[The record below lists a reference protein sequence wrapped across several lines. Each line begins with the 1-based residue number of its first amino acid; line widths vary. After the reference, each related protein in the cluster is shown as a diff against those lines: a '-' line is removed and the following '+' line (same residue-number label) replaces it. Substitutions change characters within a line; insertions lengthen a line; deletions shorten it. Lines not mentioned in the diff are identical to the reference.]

1 MAFPD
6 SVDEFIDK
14 VDKRPSPVSKVE
26 EHVIPAGEGGNPE
39 VYLEEAPEPGSVAV
53 TGSITFTEV
62 DYDPVT
68 GGEFYVNYNTG
79 QVNFYTGDTGKTV
92 NISYLGLGSALRA
105 YDFNQIYDS
114 IERTQFWDLKALA
127 TLAGSVTQ
135 TDPPS
140 AGVLIKGGAVYIR
153 PKIPVDVTPT
163 AMDFT
168 AFPYLLSAITP
179 TYWMAVLVM
188 MNQAGDFVL
197 VEGAQTATEQ
207 DFVFTE
213 GFEGQYYDHIIL
225 AEIHVQ
231 DDGSGA
237 AGTILPVQDDKI
249 FDRRPVVYAGG
260 AEQASQV
267 VPSMAIVFIQNAE
280 PVPSGW
286 ELLDAPAFDAGGTV
300 GIVKWIR
307 KL

>member
-39 VYLEEAPEPGSVAV
+39 VYLEEAPEPGSLLV

-79 QVNFYTGDTGKTV
+79 QINFYTGDTGKTV

-105 YDFNQIYDS
+105 HDFNQIYDS
-114 IERTQFWDLKALA
+114 IERTQYWDMKALV
-127 TLAGSVTQ
+127 TLAGSVTE

-140 AGVLIKGGAVYIR
+140 AGVLIKGGTVYIR
-153 PKIPVDVTPT
+153 PKIPVAVTPT

-179 TYWMAVLVM
+179 TYWMAVLIM

-197 VEGAQTATEQ
+197 VEGNQTAAEE
-207 DFVFTE
+207 DFTFTE
-213 GFEGQYYDHIIL
+213 GFEGQYFDHIIL

-237 AGTILPVQDDKI
+237 AGTILPVQGAVI

-267 VPSMAIVFIQNAE
+267 VPSGLIAFWVEADPI
-280 PVPSGW
+280 PPGW
-286 ELLDAPAFDAGGTV
+286 EMTDIPAFDPGGTV
-300 GIVKWIR
+300 GVVCWIR

>member
-39 VYLEEAPEPGSVAV
+39 VYLEEAPEPGSLLV

-79 QVNFYTGDTGKTV
+79 QINFYTGDTGKTV
-92 NISYLGLGSALRA
+92 NVSYLGLGSALRA
-105 YDFNQIYDS
+105 HDFNQIYDS
-114 IERTQFWDLKALA
+114 IERTQYWDMKALV
-127 TLAGSVTQ
+127 TLAGSVTE

-140 AGVLIKGGAVYIR
+140 AGVLIKGGTVYIR
-153 PKIPVDVTPT
+153 PKIPVAVTPT

-179 TYWMAVLVM
+179 TYWMAVLIM
-188 MNQAGDFVL
+188 MNQAGEFVL
-197 VEGAQTATEQ
+197 VEGDQTVTEE
-207 DFVFTE
+207 DFTFTT
-213 GFEGQYYDHIIL
+213 GFEGQYFDHIIL

-231 DDGSGA
+231 DNGSGA
-237 AGTILPVQDDKI
+237 AGTILPVTDDHI

-260 AEQASQV
+260 AEQATQV
-267 VPSMAIVFIQNAE
+267 IPVGLMTLWPSGT
-280 PVPSGW
+280 PVPPGW
-286 ELLDAPAFDAGGTV
+286 EDVGVAPIDLGPPIGLV
-300 GIVKWIR
+300 IGIR

>member
-6 SVDEFIDK
+6 DIDEFTDK
-14 VDKRPSPVSKVE
+14 IDKRPSPVSKVE
-26 EHVIPAGEGGNPE
+26 EHVIPTAESGNPK
-39 VYLEEAPEPGSVAV
+39 VYLEEAPNPGSLAV

-62 DYDPVT
+62 SYDPIT

-79 QVNFYTGDTGKTV
+79 EIRFYTGDEGKTV

-105 YDFNQIYDS
+105 YDFNQIYES
-114 IERTQFWDLKALA
+114 IERTQYWGQRTLA
-127 TLAGSVTQ
+127 TLAGSVTE

-140 AGVLIKGGAVYIR
+140 AGVLIKEGTVYIR
-153 PKIPVDVTPT
+153 PKIPVAIPAT

-188 MNQAGDFVL
+188 VNQAGDFVL
-197 VEGAQTATEQ
+197 VEGSQTPVEEPFLF
-207 DFVFTE
+207 DE